1 MLTNYISRYSAFGLK
16 MEVQKRDKT
25 GFSIIG
31 QQLSLIHIFC
41 SILAA
46 SSSFQ
51 MVVAQTFLLAAVSFV
66 PGTRSAKLSLSK
78 SRTFRTLW
86 VLIEYFTNT
95 IRQTFKPCKNS
106 DMENTLTNPDSGE
119 ISNPCRRG
127 WPATSFG

>member
-1 MLTNYISRYSAFGLK
+1 MKSI
-16 MEVQKRDKT
+16 
-25 GFSIIG
+25 GFLEEL
-31 QQLSLIHIFC
+31 QRE
-41 SILAA
+41 
-46 SSSFQ
+46 
-51 MVVAQTFLLAAVSFV
+51 VVARHKTETRRLTDPQPDDYLLNPRGDFILPDGSRADLLARRRL